1 MKQLLFTLLFGLLSR
16 SLLAQ
21 LGQFQN
27 NGFEHWSLDT
37 LDASPVGWTTTNHPA
52 IGIASVTESSE
63 STDQQTSVQLNVVQT
78 PTNQATIYGIIATGD
93 GPSGISYSDVF
104 NTIEFDYQCDL
115 NVGDSARLIFERRDN
130 GVLIQ
135 SDTVPFAF
143 GTQNNWTATSI
154 DVGFQSQDSISIQ
167 FTLGTESQT
176 VFPTVGS
183 WVRIDNVQLK
193 NAGVSTSTIVNHSFE
208 QWDAPTL
215 ETPDYWFTTNE
226 FFFDFST
233 LVVKTTDAHLGNYA
247 IELGSALY
255 PDGQTVMGSTISVGP
270 IDLQAPNTYSAPYN
284 AVPTQFSG
292 YYKTDATTAIDNSVQ
307 LAFYQGSTLLE
318 YQQFSFT
325 PQTNYTPFT
334 IPLNL
339 TGTPDRVAFAIG
351 SSLEPGTFLR
361 IDDLVF
367 SGGDVGIDE
376 ITANDYSI
384 YPNPATSQL
393 TILSKTTSLTDFEII
408 DASGKILRSGKI
420 NGLYTQVDVSDIAS
434 GSYFIQ
440 LKGSQVV
447 EIQKLI
453 IR

>member
-1 MKQLLFTLLFGLLSR
+1 MKQLLFTLLFGLLSG
-16 SLLAQ
+16 STLAQ

-27 NGFEHWSLDT
+27 NGFEHWSFDT
-37 LDASPVGWTTTNHPA
+37 LDASPAGWITTNHPI
-52 IGIASVTESSE
+52 IGIPTVVTSSE
-63 STDQQTSVQLNVVQT
+63 STAQQTSVQLNVIQT
-78 PTNQATIYGIIATGD
+78 PTNQTTIYGAMATGD
-93 GPSGISYSDVF
+93 SPSGISYSDVF

-115 NVGDSARLIFERRDN
+115 NVGDSARLIFERRSN
-130 GVLIQ
+130 GTLIQ
-135 SDTVPFAF
+135 SDTIPFAF
-143 GTQNNWTATSI
+143 GTQNNWTTASI
-154 DVGFQSQDSISIQ
+154 DVGIQSQDSISIQ
-167 FTLGTESQT
+167 FRLGTDSQPI
-176 VFPTVGS
+176 PTVGS

-193 NAGVSTSTIVNHSFE
+193 NAGVPTSTIINHSFE
-208 QWDAPTL
+208 QWDAPML
-215 ETPDYWFTTNE
+215 ENPDNWFTTNE

-233 LVVKTTDAHLGNYA
+233 LVVKTTDAHSGNYA
-247 IELGSALY
+247 IELNSDLY
-255 PDGQTVMGSTISVGP
+255 PNGQMVMTSSISVGTL
-270 IDLQAPNTYSAPYN
+270 DFQAPNTFSIPYN
-284 AVPTQFSG
+284 ATPTQFSG
-292 YYKTDATTAIDNSVQ
+292 YYKTNATSTIDSSLQ

-325 PQTNYTPFT
+325 PQANYTLFT

-351 SSLEPGTFLR
+351 SSSEPGTFLR

-376 ITANDYSI
+376 ITTNDYSI

-393 TILSKTTSLTDFEII
+393 IILSKNTSLSDFEII
-408 DASGKILRSGKI
+408 DASGKILRTGKI

-440 LKGSQVV
+440 LKGNQAVD
-447 EIQKLI
+447 IQKLI